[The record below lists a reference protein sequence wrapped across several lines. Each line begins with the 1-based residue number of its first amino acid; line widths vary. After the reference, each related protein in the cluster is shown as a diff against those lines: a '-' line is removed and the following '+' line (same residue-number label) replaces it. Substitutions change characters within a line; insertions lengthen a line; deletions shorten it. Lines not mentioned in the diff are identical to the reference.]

1 MDFSIK
7 TIKRTISIITEA
19 LTEASADTL
28 PLTSPTTPLKE
39 VVVEGFKPHR
49 PSFHSNHG
57 AKAPYLY

>member
-1 MDFSIK
+1 MDFGIK
-7 TIKRTISIITEA
+7 SIKRTISIITEA
-19 LTEASADTL
+19 FVEASADTL
-28 PLTSPTTPLKE
+28 PLTTTPLKE

>member
-1 MDFSIK
+1 MDFGIK

-19 LTEASADTL
+19 LVEASADTL
-28 PLTSPTTPLKE
+28 PLTTTPLKE